1 MQQLTFSA
9 IVEHILKAKSMIIS
23 ILNIKGG
30 VGKTTVATN
39 LAVGIA
45 KTGKSVLVVDTDTQ
59 GSAVAW
65 RGERDDAK
73 TQVTVISLSSAA
85 ALRKQIIDF
94 RESFDCVIIDGSPH
108 VDALAAVSIAAS
120 NLVILPVGPSPL
132 DIWATSKMVTQIEDA
147 QVINP
152 HIQASFLI
160 NKFSQVTLLSKETKE
175 VLEEFSIPVFNTTL
189 GSRVAYADTITQG
202 MSVLEWP
209 DRKAKDEVRSFVNE
223 VLGLISWDRLS
234 A

>member
-1 MQQLTFSA
+1 
-9 IVEHILKAKSMIIS
+9 MIIS
-23 ILNIKGG
+23 VLNIKGG

-45 KTGKSVLVVDTDTQ
+45 KTGKSVLVIDTDTQ

-65 RGERDDAK
+65 RGERDDSRAE
-73 TQVTVISLSSAA
+73 VTVISLSSAA
-85 ALRKQIIDF
+85 ALRKQIIGF
-94 RESFDCVIIDGSPH
+94 RDAFDCVIIDGSPH

-147 QVINP
+147 QIINP
-152 HIQASFLI
+152 DIKASFVI
-160 NKFSQVTLLSKETKE
+160 NKFSKVTLLSKETKE
-175 VLEEFSIPVFNTTL
+175 VLEEFSIPVFDTTL

-202 MSVLEWP
+202 LSALEWS
-209 DRKAKDEVRSFVNE
+209 DRKAREEVKSFVNE

>member
-1 MQQLTFSA
+1 
-9 IVEHILKAKSMIIS
+9 MIIS
-23 ILNIKGG
+23 VLNIKGG

-39 LAVGIA
+39 LAVGVA
-45 KTGKSVLVVDTDTQ
+45 KTGKSVLVIDTDTQ

-65 RGERDDAK
+65 RGERDEERAA
-73 TQVTVISLSSAA
+73 VTVISLSSAA
-85 ALRKQIIDF
+85 ALRKQIIGF
-94 RESFDCVIIDGSPH
+94 RDSFDCVIIDGSPH

-132 DIWATSKMVTQIEDA
+132 DIWATSKMVSQIEDA

-152 HIQASFLI
+152 EIKASFVI
-160 NKFSQVTLLSKETKE
+160 NKFSQVTLLSRETKE

-202 MSVLEWP
+202 LSALEWS
-209 DRKAKDEVRSFVNE
+209 DKKAKEEVKSFVNE
-223 VLGLISWDRLS
+223 VLGLISWERLS

>member
-1 MQQLTFSA
+1 
-9 IVEHILKAKSMIIS
+9 MIIS
-23 ILNIKGG
+23 VLNIKGG

-45 KTGKSVLVVDTDTQ
+45 MTGKSVLIIDTDTQ

-65 RGERDDAK
+65 RGEREENRAS
-73 TQVTVISLSSAA
+73 VTVISLCSAA
-85 ALRKQIIDF
+85 ALRKQIIGF
-94 RESFDCVIIDGSPH
+94 RDSFDCVIIDGSPH

-152 HIQASFLI
+152 DIKASFII
-160 NKFSQVTLLSKETKE
+160 NKFNKVTLLSKETKQ
-175 VLEEFSIPVFNTTL
+175 VLEEFSIPVCQTTL
-189 GSRVAYADTITQG
+189 GNRVAYADTITQG
-202 MSVLEWP
+202 MSALEWS
-209 DRKAKDEVRSFVNE
+209 DRKAKGEVTDFVNE
-223 VLGLISWDRLS
+223 VLGIISWERLS